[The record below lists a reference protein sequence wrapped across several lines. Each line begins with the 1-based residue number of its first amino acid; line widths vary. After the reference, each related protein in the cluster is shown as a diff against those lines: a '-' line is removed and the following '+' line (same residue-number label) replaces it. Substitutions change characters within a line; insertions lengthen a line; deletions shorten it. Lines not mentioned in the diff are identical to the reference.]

1 VDAPPS
7 RPPSATPRADDDARI
22 ADLEAE
28 LADARARLAHA
39 AAARRRPGVTTDLV
53 SVAAEELRAPA
64 TAVSGYLQL
73 MVDGELGPLDADQQ
87 HMLECAVFH
96 TRRMLELVD
105 DLVMIT
111 QLPTNHR
118 SVVELDIRELVRL
131 RAHDASARALA
142 RQVRLELLLAEC
154 PRVVGDGAAVGRAVD
169 CLLEQAI
176 MFSPPTA
183 SVVCAVHGTAEGV
196 AIEVTDQ
203 GMTPDPD
210 ALNAIM
216 DGRDPG
222 AASDPRT
229 LLASRLGLVM
239 VRMVAEAHGGRADA
253 RADQHRTTVRMVLPA
268 RP

>member
-1 VDAPPS
+1 VT
-7 RPPSATPRADDDARI
+7 R
-22 ADLEAE
+22 LEAE
-28 LADARARLAHA
+28 LAGARATLAEA
-39 AAARRRPGVTTDLV
+39 LAARERAGITTDLV

-73 MVDGELGPLDADQQ
+73 MVDGEIGTLAPDQQ

-111 QLPTNHR
+111 GLPTGHR
-118 SVVELDIRELVRL
+118 QVAKLDVRELVRL
-131 RAHDASARALA
+131 RAQDASTRALA
-142 RQVRLELLLAEC
+142 RQVRLELRLAEC
-154 PRVVGDGAAVGRAVD
+154 PQVVGDRATIGRAVD

-183 SVVCAVHGTAEGV
+183 SVVCAVHGTSEIV
-196 AIEVTDQ
+196 TIEVSDQ
-203 GMTPDPD
+203 GMSPDPE
-210 ALNAIM
+210 ALNALM

-239 VRMVAEAHGGRADA
+239 VRMVAEANGGRADA
-253 RADQHRTTVRMVLPA
+253 VAEPRRTTVRMVLPA
-268 RP
+268 CA

>member
-1 VDAPPS
+1 VDPTPP
-7 RPPSATPRADDDARI
+7 RPRAAEPRLPDDARI
-22 ADLEAE
+22 AGLEAE
-28 LADARARLAHA
+28 LADARATLAHA
-39 AAARRRPGVTTDLV
+39 LAARQGAGVTTDLV
-53 SVAAEELRAPA
+53 SVAADELRAPA

-73 MVDGELGPLDADQQ
+73 MVDGEVGPLDADQQ

-96 TRRMLELVD
+96 TRRLLELVD

-111 QLPTNHR
+111 RLPTSHR
-118 SVVELDIRELVRL
+118 GIAELDVRELVRL

-142 RQVRLELLLAEC
+142 RQVRLELRLAEC
-154 PRVVGDGAAVGRAVD
+154 PQVVGDGVTIGRAVD

-183 SVVCAVHGTAEGV
+183 SVVCAVHGTSEGV
-196 AIEVTDQ
+196 TIEVSDQ

-210 ALNAIM
+210 ALNALM

-253 RADQHRTTVRMVLPA
+253 LADPRRTTVRMVLPA
-268 RP
+268 CA

>member
-1 VDAPPS
+1 MPS
-7 RPPSATPRADDDARI
+7 RPRAALPRADDDQRI

-28 LADARARLAHA
+28 LAEARATLARAVDARHRA
-39 AAARRRPGVTTDLV
+39 GITTDLV
-53 SVAAEELRAPA
+53 SVAAAELRAPA

-73 MVDGELGPLDADQQ
+73 MVDGDLGPLDAEQQ

-111 QLPTNHR
+111 QLPTSHR
-118 SVVELDIRELVRL
+118 SIAQLDVRELVRL
-131 RAHDASARALA
+131 RAQDASARALA
-142 RQVRLELLLAEC
+142 RQVRLELRLAAC
-154 PRVVGDGAAVGRAVD
+154 PQVVGDGAAIGRAVD

-176 MFSPPTA
+176 MFSPPAA
-183 SVVCAVHGTAEGV
+183 SVVCAVHGTSEGV
-196 AIEVTDQ
+196 AIEVSDH

-210 ALNAIM
+210 ALNALM

-253 RADQHRTTVRMVLPA
+253 LADPLGTTVRMVLPA
-268 RP
+268 CA